1 MRNFLLLTFL
11 LMSLQLR
18 AQELQLWTCQST
30 NATGFNWN
38 TEEGYRWENKIIPK
52 ESIAID
58 INGSNSSY
66 NFNSKS
72 IPMSCEEFTN
82 ETGEKLVSCIRSD
95 RQPHDFLVLNLAS
108 GQASLSRLG
117 GSVSSNTFFR
127 EIVSTSIFQCTN

>member
-1 MRNFLLLTFL
+1 MKNFLLLTFL
-11 LMSLQLR
+11 LMSLQLT
-18 AQELQLWTCQST
+18 AQELQLWNCQST

-38 TEEGYRWENKIIPK
+38 TEEGYRWENEIIPK
-52 ESIAID
+52 ESISVNV
-58 INGSNSSY
+58 NGSNSFY

-82 ETGEKLVSCIRSD
+82 ETGEKLAYCIRSD

-117 GSVSSNTFFR
+117 GAISSNTFFR

>member
-1 MRNFLLLTFL
+1 MKNFLLLAFL
-11 LMSLQLR
+11 LMSLQLK
-18 AQELQLWTCQST
+18 AQELQLWNCQST
-30 NATGFNWN
+30 NATGLNWN
-38 TEEGYRWENKIIPK
+38 TEEGYRWENEIIPK
-52 ESIAID
+52 ESISINV
-58 INGSNSSY
+58 NGSNSFY

-72 IPMSCEEFTN
+72 IPMSCEAFTN

-95 RQPHDFLVLNLAS
+95 RQPNDFLVLNLAS